1 MLDPVIK
8 IDMSKCNDMKRAQ
21 YGPRLTEG
29 LVRAEP
35 TGTFEPAFA
44 AAIFQHI
51 AQNINPA
58 PKNVVI
64 AYVGAEVTA

>member
-8 IDMSKCNDMKRAQ
+8 IDMSNSGFLASTQHEYC
-21 YGPRLTEG
+21 LTS
-29 LVRAEP
+29 VCMRVEP

-58 PKNVVI
+58 PKNIVL
-64 AYVGAEVTA
+64 AYVGADVTA